1 MKLIN
6 LNLRD
11 DVVAEMD
18 AVVKE
23 FGFSNRTEFIRASI
37 RERMEEYK
45 MQKAIAALEK
55 SRGVFKDNPTSD
67 EEYERNREEA
77 YKRYAAEIR
86 ARSRA

>member
-18 AVVKE
+18 SIVKE

-37 RERMEEYK
+37 RERIEAYK
-45 MQKAIAALEK
+45 LQKAIAALEK
-55 SRGVFKDNPTSD
+55 SRGVFKDSPTSD

-77 YKRYAAEIR
+77 FKEIEAELKV
-86 ARSRA
+86 RSRV